1 MSAGDRP
8 SADRKTTEIGSG
20 QPRPVT
26 VYKEDVISCIDRGLR
41 VFASDEDRSVYWR
54 KTLGAKIIQSGSATD
69 AILSNPEAF
78 EKSIEDV
85 FGLGSWAIDRAITKE
100 IRQRFDLEPTESRTM
115 VKAIKAAVAKL
126 PKTQQVAVVQ
136 VPREATVQKKRREI
150 LSPLRSFV
158 SLARSEY
165 RVTMFVWSTVIAYL
179 LATDLKPNLLTLGE
193 LVISWYFVSFG
204 VYVFNALTD
213 VEEDR
218 IDHPGRPLVSSSVP
232 ISDAWKIF
240 GFSTAISFAVGFL
253 VGPVCLILVIASFLL
268 GVAYSHPSIR
278 AKRNFTLKVLVSV
291 SGAVIVSI
299 CGGLVAGNLDGPVYF
314 SAVFF
319 GLFAMVTLLLG
330 DIADIPGD
338 TSAGVKSLPVV
349 IGARNSIL
357 LVACI
362 PLLIAFIGVA
372 FFRAANLNPLFPVV
386 IVIVTAYS
394 SLNIISLLGKY
405 DDYEFVR
412 HVKSRMRLVHFILQ
426 FSLILGLLVL

>member
-1 MSAGDRP
+1 MSLRDRVAAEP
-8 SADRKTTEIGSG
+8 ATTKTDSG
-20 QPRPVT
+20 QPRQ
-26 VYKEDVISCIDRGLR
+26 DVLSKGVIIACIDKGLR

-54 KTLGAKIIQSGSATD
+54 KTLAAKIIGSGSDTD
-69 AILSNPEAF
+69 AILQNPEAF
-78 EKSIEDV
+78 EKSIEEV
-85 FGLGSWAIDRAITKE
+85 FGLGSWAIERAITKE
-100 IRQRFDLEPTESRTM
+100 IRQSFDLEPSESRTM
-115 VKAIKAAVAKL
+115 VAAIRAALARL
-126 PKTQQVAVVQ
+126 PETEQILVQ
-136 VPREATVQKKRREI
+136 VPRQTVAQKKRRSI
-150 LSPLRSFV
+150 LSPLNSFV
-158 SLARSEY
+158 SLAKSEY

-179 LATDLKPNLLTLGE
+179 LATNLKPNFLTLGE
-193 LVISWYFVSFG
+193 LVVSWYFVSFG

-240 GFSTAISFAVGFL
+240 WLSTAISFAVAL
-253 VGPVCLILVIASFLL
+253 LIGPVCLILVIASFLL

-299 CGGLVAGNLDGPVYF
+299 CGGLVAANLDGPVYF

-338 TSAGVKSLPVV
+338 TTAGVKSLPVV

-362 PLLIAFIGVA
+362 PLAIAFIGVG

-394 SLNIISLLGKY
+394 SLSIISLLGKY

-426 FSLILGLLVL
+426 FSLILGLLAL